1 MPSRSYLRRTQ
12 PHIDIEVR
20 ESGNDAHEM
29 AIGVYD
35 PEYVAMLFPTDAR
48 SGFPTSDLAR
58 VLSSEVSNADKERIL
73 NRLQRQDGTFMPSD
87 LTDEDVF
94 ALVPPRFVMSD
105 QVNIQRWRDYLASDV
120 LPFMRDELKAAD
132 VVPEVNSTTNS
143 NDNNNNKN
151 NVTE

>member
-20 ESGNDAHEM
+20 ETGNDAHDM
-29 AIGVYD
+29 SIGVYD
-35 PEYVAMLFPTDAR
+35 PEYVAMLYPTDAR

-58 VLSSEVSNADKERIL
+58 VLSTEVSNAEKERIL
-73 NRLQRQDGTFMPSD
+73 NRLQREDGTYLPSD

-94 ALVPPRFVMSD
+94 ALVPPRFVLGD

-120 LPFMRDELKAAD
+120 LPYMRDELKSVD
-132 VVPEVNSTTNS
+132 VVPEINSP
-143 NDNNNNKN
+143 NNNDAN
-151 NVTE
+151 NGTAE

>member
-1 MPSRSYLRRTQ
+1 MPTRSYLRRTQ

-20 ESGNDAHEM
+20 EVGNDAHNM

-35 PEYVAMLFPTDAR
+35 PEYVAMLYPTDAR

-58 VLSSEVSNADKERIL
+58 VLSSEVSNAEKERIL
-73 NRLQRQDGTFMPSD
+73 NRLQREDGTYLPSD

-94 ALVPPRFVMSD
+94 ALVPPRFVLGD

-120 LPFMRDELKAAD
+120 LPFMRDEIKSVD
-132 VVPEVNSTTNS
+132 VVPEINLPN
-143 NDNNNNKN
+143 NDANNG
-151 NVTE
+151 TE

>member
-20 ESGNDAHEM
+20 EAGNDAHTM

-35 PEYVAMLFPTDAR
+35 PEYVAMLYPTDAR

-58 VLSSEVSNADKERIL
+58 VLSSEVSNAEKERIL
-73 NRLQRQDGTFMPSD
+73 NRLQREDGTYLPSD

-94 ALVPPRFVMSD
+94 ALVPPRFVLGD

-120 LPFMRDELKAAD
+120 LPFMRDEIKSVD
-132 VVPEVNSTTNS
+132 VVSEINSPN
-143 NDNNNNKN
+143 NDANNG
-151 NVTE
+151 TAE

>member
-20 ESGNDAHEM
+20 ETGNDAHDM
-29 AIGVYD
+29 SIGVYD
-35 PEYVAMLFPTDAR
+35 PEYVAMLYPTDAR

-58 VLSSEVSNADKERIL
+58 VLSLEVSNVEKERIL
-73 NRLQRQDGTFMPSD
+73 NRLQREDGTYLPSD

-94 ALVPPRFVMSD
+94 ALVPPRFVLGD

-120 LPFMRDELKAAD
+120 LPYMRDELKSVD
-132 VVPEVNSTTNS
+132 VVPEINSP
-143 NDNNNNKN
+143 NNNDAN
-151 NVTE
+151 NGTAE

>member
-20 ESGNDAHEM
+20 ESGNDAHNM

-35 PEYVAMLFPTDAR
+35 PEYVAMLYPTDAR

-58 VLSSEVSNADKERIL
+58 VLSSEVSNAEKERIL
-73 NRLQRQDGTFMPSD
+73 NRLQREDGTYLPSD

-94 ALVPPRFVMSD
+94 ALVPPRFVLGD

-120 LPFMRDELKAAD
+120 LPFMRDELKSVD
-132 VVPEVNSTTNS
+132 VVPEINSP
-143 NDNNNNKN
+143 NNHDANNG
-151 NVTE
+151 TAE

>member
-20 ESGNDAHEM
+20 ESGNDAHNM

-35 PEYVAMLFPTDAR
+35 PEYVAMLYPTDAR

-58 VLSSEVSNADKERIL
+58 VLSSEVSNAEKERIL
-73 NRLQRQDGTFMPSD
+73 NRLQREDGTYLPSD

-94 ALVPPRFVMSD
+94 ALVPPRFVLGD

-120 LPFMRDELKAAD
+120 LPFMRNELKSVD
-132 VVPEVNSTTNS
+132 VVPEINSP
-143 NDNNNNKN
+143 NNNDAN
-151 NVTE
+151 NGTAE

>member
-20 ESGNDAHEM
+20 EAGNDAHNM

-35 PEYVAMLFPTDAR
+35 PEYVAMLYPTDAR

-58 VLSSEVSNADKERIL
+58 VLSSEVSNAEKERIL
-73 NRLQRQDGTFMPSD
+73 NRLQREDGTYLPSD

-94 ALVPPRFVMSD
+94 ALVPPRFVLGD

-120 LPFMRDELKAAD
+120 LPFMRDELKSVD
-132 VVPEVNSTTNS
+132 VVPEINSP
-143 NDNNNNKN
+143 NNNDAN
-151 NVTE
+151 NGTE

>member
-1 MPSRSYLRRTQ
+1 MPSRSYIRRTQ

-20 ESGNDAHEM
+20 ESGNDAHNM

-35 PEYVAMLFPTDAR
+35 PEYVAMLYPTDAR

-58 VLSSEVSNADKERIL
+58 VLSSEVSNAEKERIL
-73 NRLQRQDGTFMPSD
+73 NRLQREDGTYLPSD

-94 ALVPPRFVMSD
+94 ALVPPRFVLGD

-120 LPFMRDELKAAD
+120 LPFMRDELKSVD
-132 VVPEVNSTTNS
+132 VVPEINLP
-143 NDNNNNKN
+143 NNNDAN
-151 NVTE
+151 NGTAE

>member
-20 ESGNDAHEM
+20 ESGNDAHNM

-35 PEYVAMLFPTDAR
+35 PEYVAMLYPTDAR

-58 VLSSEVSNADKERIL
+58 VLSSEVSNAEKERIL
-73 NRLQRQDGTFMPSD
+73 NRLQREDGTYLPSD

-94 ALVPPRFVMSD
+94 ALVPPRFVLGD

-120 LPFMRDELKAAD
+120 LPFMRDELKSVD
-132 VVPEVNSTTNS
+132 VVPEINSP
-143 NDNNNNKN
+143 NNNDAN
-151 NVTE
+151 NGTE

>member
-20 ESGNDAHEM
+20 EAGNDAHNM

-35 PEYVAMLFPTDAR
+35 PEYVAMLYPTDAR

-58 VLSSEVSNADKERIL
+58 VLSSEVSNAEKERIL
-73 NRLQRQDGTFMPSD
+73 NRLQREDGTYLPSD

-94 ALVPPRFVMSD
+94 ALVPPRFVLGD

-120 LPFMRDELKAAD
+120 LPFMRDELKSVD
-132 VVPEVNSTTNS
+132 VVPEINSP
-143 NDNNNNKN
+143 NNNDAN
-151 NVTE
+151 NNGTAE

>member
-12 PHIDIEVR
+12 PHIDIEAR
-20 ESGNDAHEM
+20 EAGNDAHTM

-35 PEYVAMLFPTDAR
+35 PEYVAMLYPTDAR

-58 VLSSEVSNADKERIL
+58 VLSSEVSNAEKERIL
-73 NRLQRQDGTFMPSD
+73 NRLQREDGTYLPSD

-94 ALVPPRFVMSD
+94 ALVPPRFVLGD

-120 LPFMRDELKAAD
+120 LPFMRDELKSVD
-132 VVPEVNSTTNS
+132 VVPEINSP
-143 NDNNNNKN
+143 NNNDAN
-151 NVTE
+151 NGTAE

>member
-20 ESGNDAHEM
+20 EAGNDAHTM

-35 PEYVAMLFPTDAR
+35 PEYVAMLYPTDAR

-58 VLSSEVSNADKERIL
+58 VLSSEVSNAEKERIL
-73 NRLQRQDGTFMPSD
+73 NRLQREDGTYLPSD

-94 ALVPPRFVMSD
+94 ALVPPRFVLGD

-120 LPFMRDELKAAD
+120 LPFMRDELKSVD
-132 VVPEVNSTTNS
+132 VVPEINSP
-143 NDNNNNKN
+143 NNNDAN
-151 NVTE
+151 NGTAE